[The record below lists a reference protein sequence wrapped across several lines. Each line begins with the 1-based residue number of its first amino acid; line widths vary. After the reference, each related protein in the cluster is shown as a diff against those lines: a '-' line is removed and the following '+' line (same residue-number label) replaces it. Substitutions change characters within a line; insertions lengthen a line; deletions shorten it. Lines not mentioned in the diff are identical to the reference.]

1 MRNLLLSTILIL
13 VAGAFRG
20 NAQSLQNTVWKAYL
34 TGPNDTVTLHIGK
47 DTSFVTMGAGD
58 LVVVRSIC
66 RVSKDTV
73 SLQDF
78 EGQYLCPD
86 GTGVYLYTVTAD
98 KLVLKMVNDPC
109 DGRATAINGVAW
121 ARVSKP

>member
-1 MRNLLLSTILIL
+1 MKKHLLFAIFVL

-20 NAQSLQNTVWKAYL
+20 NAQSLQNTTWKAYIN
-34 TGPNDTVTLHIGK
+34 GPNDTVTLHIGK

-58 LVVVRSIC
+58 VVVVKSIC
-66 RVSKDTV
+66 RVSKDTL